1 MEVRRVAGS
10 SSMGVEDLG
19 VLAPLRRLG
28 VMVWTVANLV
38 ARALRDG
45 LQGLWKPL
53 FCCGCCGRVL
63 LLTILESFEAAGL
76 TYFWH

>member
-1 MEVRRVAGS
+1 MGEEGAVQWVVVSLPWWGLGAEAEMEVRRVAGS

-38 ARALRDG
+38 ATALRDG
-45 LQGLWKPL
+45 L
-53 FCCGCCGRVL
+53 
-63 LLTILESFEAAGL
+63 
-76 TYFWH
+76 